1 MTDIR
6 FILVLLAGVVLTNWV
21 GRALGDRVA
30 LPLIQ
35 VAAGAA
41 IGAVTSLGAPLKPEQ
56 FFLIFLPP
64 LLFFD
69 GWRVSKADLTANAP
83 LILSMALG
91 LVVLTIGCVGLM
103 LHWLIPAMP
112 LAVCFALAAVLSP
125 TDVVAAGAVARHIP
139 IPRGVLRL
147 LEGEALFND
156 AAALI
161 GLRIAIAA
169 VMTGTVPVLDSLAA
183 FCWAAGGGVAI
194 AIAFSWMV
202 AKAKAFMVRRVGEDT
217 SGQILISLLIP
228 YGAYLLAEAA
238 GSSAVLAAV
247 AAGMMMS
254 RIEVSGRALPLTRLR
269 RGAVWETLQFTLN
282 GVMFLLLGEQMPGIL
297 SGAARSIAEGG
308 HHAVGWL
315 GLYVAATV
323 LALGALRFA
332 WGLAALRW
340 WPAGR
345 GQSGAPRP
353 LPQWRLAAVMA
364 FGGVRGAVTLAAA
377 LSLPLVLKGGMPF
390 PARDLAVFIAAAVIL
405 VSLALA
411 NIALPCLLRGMDL
424 PPDVADEEPEREARA
439 AALKAAL
446 DALAETAGM
455 QKADA
460 GASPVAMIVADH
472 YRHRLDQLQAEG
484 VGGGTADWH
493 EERRMHLL
501 AIQAERRSIVSLV
514 QRRLIPIDLAHKLL
528 RETDAEEV
536 ALPVERRMP
545 DGRRAEKQ
553 R

>member
-6 FILVLLAGVVLTNWV
+6 YILVLLAGVVLTNWM
-21 GRALGDRVA
+21 GRVLGDRVA

-35 VAAGAA
+35 VAVGAA
-41 IGAVTSLGAPLKPEQ
+41 IGSVTSLGAPLKPDQ

-69 GWRVSKADLTANAP
+69 GWRVSKTDLAANAP

-91 LVVLTIGCVGLM
+91 LVVVTVGCVGLM

-125 TDVVAAGAVARHIP
+125 TDVVAASAVARHIP

-161 GLRIAIAA
+161 CLRLAIAA
-169 VMTGTVPVLDSLAA
+169 AVTGTVPVLDSLAA
-183 FCWAAGGGVAI
+183 FVWAAGGGVAI
-194 AIAFSWMV
+194 GIAFSWMV
-202 AKAKAFMVRRVGEDT
+202 ATAKAFMVRRVGEDT

-297 SGAARSIAEGG
+297 SGAARSIAESG

-323 LALGALRFA
+323 LALAALRFA
-332 WGLAALRW
+332 WVLAALCC
-340 WPAGR
+340 WPAGQ

-353 LPQWRLAAVMA
+353 FPRWRLVAVMA

-377 LSLPLVLKGGMPF
+377 LSLPLVLTSGMPF

-411 NIALPCLLRGMDL
+411 NVALPILLRGIDV
-424 PPDVADEEPEREARA
+424 PPDVADAAQEREARA
-439 AALKAAL
+439 EALQAAL
-446 DALAETAGM
+446 DALAETSEA
-455 QKADA
+455 QTA
-460 GASPVAMIVADH
+460 GAAAPTVADH
-472 YRHRLDQLQAEG
+472 YRHRLGQLQAEG
-484 VGGGTADWH
+484 VDGGTAAWP

-501 AIQAERRSIVSLV
+501 AIQAERRSIVGLV
-514 QRRLIPIDLAHKLL
+514 QRRRIPIDLAHKLL
-528 RETDAEEV
+528 RETDSEEV
-536 ALPVERRMP
+536 ALPVAPGMGE
-545 DGRRAEKQ
+545 G
-553 R
+553 

>member
-6 FILVLLAGVVLTNWV
+6 YILVLLAGVVLTNWM
-21 GRALGDRVA
+21 GRVLGDRVA

-35 VAAGAA
+35 VAVGAA
-41 IGAVTSLGAPLKPEQ
+41 IGSVTSLGAPLKPDQ

-69 GWRVSKADLTANAP
+69 GWRVSKTDLAANAP

-91 LVVLTIGCVGLM
+91 LVVATVGCVGLM

-161 GLRIAIAA
+161 CLRLAIAA
-169 VMTGTVPVLDSLAA
+169 VVTGTVPVLDSLAA
-183 FCWAAGGGVAI
+183 FVWAAGGGIAI
-194 AIAFSWMV
+194 GIAFSWMV
-202 AKAKAFMVRRVGEDT
+202 ATAKAFMVRRVGEDT

-269 RGAVWETLQFTLN
+269 RSAVWETLQFTLN

-308 HHAVGWL
+308 HHALGWL

-323 LALGALRFA
+323 LALAALRFA
-332 WGLAALRW
+332 WVLAALCC
-340 WPAGR
+340 WPVGWR
-345 GQSGAPRP
+345 QSGAPRP
-353 LPQWRLAAVMA
+353 IPRWRLVAVMA

-377 LSLPLVLKGGMPF
+377 LSLPLVLTGGVTF

-411 NIALPCLLRGMDL
+411 NVALPILLRGIDV
-424 PPDVADEEPEREARA
+424 PPDVADAAQEREARA
-439 AALKAAL
+439 EALQAALA
-446 DALAETAGM
+446 ALAETDET
-455 QKADA
+455 QTA
-460 GASPVAMIVADH
+460 GADTPTVAVLVADY

-484 VGGGTADWH
+484 VDGGTAAWP

-501 AIQAERRSIVSLV
+501 AIQAERRSIVGFV
-514 QRRLIPIDLAHKLL
+514 QRRRIPIDLAHKLL

-536 ALPVERRMP
+536 ALPVAPGMA
-545 DGRRAEKQ
+545 DG
-553 R
+553 

>member
-6 FILVLLAGVVLTNWV
+6 YILVLLAGVVLTNWV
-21 GRALGDRVA
+21 GRVLGDRVA

-41 IGAVTSLGAPLKPEQ
+41 IGSLTSFGAALKPEQ

-69 GWRVSKADLTANAP
+69 GWRVSKTDLAANAP

-91 LVVLTIGCVGLM
+91 LVVATVGCVGLM

-161 GLRIAIAA
+161 CLRLAIAA
-169 VMTGTVPVLDSLAA
+169 VVTGTVPVLSSLAA
-183 FCWAAGGGVAI
+183 FAWAAGGGIAI
-194 AIAFSWMV
+194 GIAFSWMV
-202 AKAKAFMVRRVGEDT
+202 ATAKAFMVRRAGEDT

-238 GSSAVLAAV
+238 ASSAVLAAV

-269 RGAVWETLQFTLN
+269 RVAVWETLQFTLN
-282 GVMFLLLGEQMPGIL
+282 GVMFLLLGEQMPVIL

-308 HHAVGWL
+308 HRAVGWL

-323 LALGALRFA
+323 LALAALRFA
-332 WGLAALRW
+332 WVLAALTW
-340 WPAGR
+340 WPAG
-345 GQSGAPRP
+345 GGGGAPGTAPR
-353 LPQWRLAAVMA
+353 WRSVAVMA

-377 LSLPLVLKGGMPF
+377 LSLPLVVKDGVPF

-411 NIALPCLLRGMDL
+411 NVALPVLLRGIAL
-424 PPDVADEEPEREARA
+424 QPDVADAEEERAARA
-439 AALKAAL
+439 ETLKAAL
-446 DALAETAGM
+446 DALAETA
-455 QKADA
+455 QAQTA
-460 GASPVAMIVADH
+460 EASPVAMIVADH
-472 YRHRLDQLQAEG
+472 YRHRLDQLQVEG
-484 VGGGTADWH
+484 VDGGTAAWP

-501 AIQAERRSIVSLV
+501 AIQAERRSIVSRV
-514 QRRLIPIDLAHKLL
+514 RERLIPVDLAHRLL

-536 ALPVERRMP
+536 ALPIGL
-545 DGRRAEKQ
+545 GRADRGDA
-553 R
+553 